1 MIFNPIER
9 VVFLFVTLCFLIN
22 SWKLLEDHFEAS
34 QFEMHDPILD
44 NNHDSISENNTTIN
58 TDGPTLS
65 PIELEL
71 QKVKQE
77 LRKEKESN
85 TNLVNNPS
93 GIFNEDQI
101 SFLTKKPGSG
111 RGMTDYLQN
120 TAN

>member
-1 MIFNPIER
+1 
-9 VVFLFVTLCFLIN
+9 
-22 SWKLLEDHFEAS
+22 
-34 QFEMHDPILD
+34 MHDPILD
-44 NNHDSISENNTTIN
+44 NNDDSISENNTTIN

-77 LRKEKESN
+77 LRKEKESH
-85 TNLVNNPS
+85 TNLVNNIS

-111 RGMTDYLQN
+111 RGTTDFLQD